1 MEDLGTSV
9 LSLPK
14 IAPPPPTSRED
25 SAVDWFVETNTILLV
40 SAKDSDTKYWLNEE
54 EKKVKK

>member
-1 MEDLGTSV
+1 MELLMEDLGTSV

-14 IAPPPPTSRED
+14 IAPPTSRED

-54 EKKVKK
+54 EKR